1 MEKRVLLIIVGKR
14 HEAAKYVQQTL
25 TGWGCIIKTRLG
37 IHEDVLD
44 HCSDHGLI
52 FLDLVGDPEKHEELT
67 RKLKLIKGVQAQL
80 VTLKLEDE

>member
-25 TGWGCIIKTRLG
+25 TGWGCVIKTRLG

-44 HCSDHGLI
+44 HCSEHGLI
-52 FLDLVGDPEKHEELT
+52 FLDLVGETDKHDELN
-67 RKLKLIKGVQAQL
+67 RKLNLIKGVQAKL
-80 VTLKLEDE
+80 VTLKLDDE